1 MASEVESNADSVTDE
16 HEATCTCGHDELSE
30 EVKQIL
36 EVRELYW
43 DNPADF
49 QHDQVPFLGFEVDS
63 KLRPVIENLW
73 IMGLPTDFSCEG
85 YIELTHPEL
94 PSADFYAQIVFLRVR
109 DAVRFYALITEL
121 FGAGTMFGPEG
132 FTLSAMEGDT
142 DDLFAA
148 GYQHRPDF
156 LSLVHARARAEVR
169 FHPSYLEHF
178 TMVLDD
184 ITSVGELDAKRSQL
198 EIAEDLDEAYHEI
211 LDVSPEFRELAERG
225 CDCGH
230 EH

>member
-1 MASEVESNADSVTDE
+1 MVDEAEVTTDSITAE

-49 QHDQVPFLGFEVDS
+49 EHDQVPFLGFEVDS
-63 KLRPVIENLW
+63 KLRPIIENLW

-85 YIELTHPEL
+85 YVELVHPDL
-94 PSADFYAQIVFLRVR
+94 PSNEFYAQIVFLRAK
-109 DAVRFYALITEL
+109 DAVRFYALLTEL
-121 FGAGTMFGPEG
+121 FGAGTLFGPEG
-132 FTLSAMEGDT
+132 FTLRAMDGDVQDLIDGGYEGT
-142 DDLFAA
+142 PEFFR
-148 GYQHRPDF
+148 Y
-156 LSLVHARARAEVR
+156 VHARARGEVTL
-169 FHPSYLEHF
+169 HPSYLEHL
-178 TMVLDD
+178 MEVLDD

-198 EIAEDLDEAYHEI
+198 EIAENLDEAYHEI

>member
-1 MASEVESNADSVTDE
+1 MANEVEANADSTIDE
-16 HEATCTCGHDELSE
+16 HEPTCTCGHDELSE
-30 EVKQIL
+30 EVKEIL
-36 EVRELYW
+36 EVREIYW
-43 DNPADF
+43 ENPADF
-49 QHDQVPFLGFEVDS
+49 GHDQVPFLGFEVDS
-63 KLRPVIENLW
+63 KLRSIIENLW

-85 YIELTHPEL
+85 YVELVHPEL

-169 FHPSYLEHF
+169 FHPAYLEHF
-178 TMVLDD
+178 TMVLED